1 MTRGGTL
8 LSSRGFSAISDLT
21 AGDGP
26 FALYLADKRLSLAQF
41 EAYLEANGP
50 VSPDELA
57 NAELAS
63 RGKYVRTIGML
74 RPFGSGTTAGLH
86 WPDMSHKGLAFSE
99 ENAGW
104 QHILYNMGKALTTG
118 STWFLKSTQF
128 VRWNPSG

>member
-1 MTRGGTL
+1 MTRGGAV
-8 LSSRGFSAISDLT
+8 LSSRGFTAISDLT

-26 FALYLADKRLSLAQF
+26 FALYLVDKRLSLGQF

-50 VSPDELA
+50 VSPDVTA
-57 NAELAS
+57 QAELAT
-63 RGKYVRTIGML
+63 RGKYVRTIGMVV
-74 RPFGSGTTAGLH
+74 PSGDGTQASLA
-86 WPDMSHKGLAFSE
+86 WPDMSHKGLRYSE